1 MMAPFWKSNFG
12 KLIIGGCGTQIG
24 LFFMFGILT
33 VTLLFCGLC
42 AVANVLSLSLAREL
56 AQPKVVAAAE
66 VPAAQP
72 ARNDDVALLLEQVDF
87 LLGEI
92 DSLEARQ
99 VVVGPE
105 PAVSDSPA
113 GPPLVMANQ
122 AEVNLYSSPEVS
134 SVGVA
139 VLPAGQSLEIVGRN
153 STSTWWL
160 VALPEGRFAWAA
172 DGTVT
177 ALNVTEAVPVVTTP
191 SQLGQP
197 AASSQNLPPILT
209 TPPIPPTPTPPVGT
223 PTPDAA
229 ADRQFVEDT
238 ASYKVM
244 KGSLLVPP
252 ESASFSPDGSQ
263 IALSEQIKLYIIR
276 SQGSYPEIVLEE
288 NNDLRPLGSVVWSP
302 DGRYLASV
310 VASKQPG
317 CQGCRSVVL
326 VRVADGQMTYLTG
339 PDGLQTDAPRW
350 TQDGRIVVNVHP
362 GEPAD
367 GTTYVYDIYGDGR
380 EAAGIYLL
388 SASRDGQK
396 WFPWLP
402 GRTWRA
408 GVSERPDSY
417 YGD

>member
-1 MMAPFWKSNFG
+1 MAPFWKSNFG

-24 LFFMFGILT
+24 LFFTASLLT

-56 AQPKVVAAAE
+56 AQPNPVAAVE
-66 VPAAQP
+66 EPAVQP
-72 ARNDDVALLLEQVDF
+72 ARTNEVSLLLEQVDF
-87 LLGEI
+87 LIGEI
-92 DSLEARQ
+92 DSLEAQ
-99 VVVGPE
+99 QAAASFE
-105 PAVSDSPA
+105 PPAPLQPA
-113 GPPLVMANQ
+113 GPPLVRAEQ
-122 AEVNLYSSPEVS
+122 GEVNLFGGPDAMTAP
-134 SVGVA
+134 VA
-139 VLPAGQSLEIVGRN
+139 VLPVGQSLEIVGRN
-153 STSTWWL
+153 STSSWWL
-160 VALPEGRFAWAA
+160 VTLPEGRFAWAPA
-172 DGTVT
+172 EAVT
-177 ALNVTEAVPVVTTP
+177 AFNVTEAVPVVTTP
-191 SQLGQP
+191 SQLVQP
-197 AASSQNLPPILT
+197 AASNQNVPPTAAAPALPA
-209 TPPIPPTPTPPVGT
+209 TPTPPVGT

-238 ASYKVM
+238 ASYNVM
-244 KGSLLVPP
+244 SGSLLVPP

-263 IALSEQIKLYIIR
+263 IALSEQIKLYVIR
-276 SQGSYPEIVLEE
+276 SQGSYPEILLEE

-310 VASKQPG
+310 VASKQPD

-326 VRVADGQMTYLTG
+326 VRVADGQMTYLKG

-350 TQDGRIVVNVHP
+350 TQDGRVLVNAHP

-367 GTTYVYDIYGDGR
+367 GTTYIYDIYGDGR

-388 SASRDGQK
+388 SSSRDGQK

-408 GVSERPDSY
+408 GVAERPDSY